1 VGGCQRS
8 RSRRT
13 GTHAD
18 WDQGRTIDAQSRMG
32 SRAAG
37 VLMSAMR
44 AKQRENRRVVG
55 PHRTRWG
62 LVSGPTQPCIG
73 PLLREPGPWL
83 DRLWRARHTH
93 WFSRYILT
101 NSTRTC

>member
-8 RSRRT
+8 RSCRT

-55 PHRTRWG
+55 PRRDALWTRFRRADADVIGPWR
-62 LVSGPTQPCIG
+62 SGPNDTRSAAG
-73 PLLREPGPWL
+73 P
-83 DRLWRARHTH
+83 
-93 WFSRYILT
+93 
-101 NSTRTC
+101 